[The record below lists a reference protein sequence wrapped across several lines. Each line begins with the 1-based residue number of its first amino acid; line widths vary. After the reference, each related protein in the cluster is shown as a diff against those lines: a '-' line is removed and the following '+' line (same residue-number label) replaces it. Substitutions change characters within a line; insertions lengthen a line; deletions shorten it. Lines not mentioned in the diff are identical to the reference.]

1 MERRQWMADVRVLGW
16 WCPRCDVFAPP
27 LPATWRGPGTG
38 TGTGWCLFCGMDP
51 TVEGPPRL
59 PNTEM
64 MGLAGIIG
72 RE

>member
-1 MERRQWMADVRVLGW
+1 MLGW

-27 LPATWRGPGTG
+27 LPATWRDPG
-38 TGTGWCLFCGMDP
+38 TGTGWCMFCGMDP